1 MSLFLSKNS
10 IHSQNNQRP
19 SENLVAILSK
29 NTELSGKIS
38 DQVYLS
44 GIQNIKEMSLDF
56 SELTHV
62 DFPDALSGVILDIG
76 SHKDVDF
83 ILNFVQSQIPSGA
96 WCVLVGSNDS
106 IRVAQQFT
114 EQGLLYLHADS
125 QITEL
130 TQHLIKGISIKK
142 LRNSFLISVLGCR
155 GGVGSSLLSYQLAQS
170 INELKNSLILLSQ
183 GKQGSQDID
192 LITESKIG
200 NTVFNYQKNLDIL
213 FLGEKS
219 ISNIEENLQKK
230 YHFIIFDQPIY
241 LFEREDLEKYINHS
255 HVVVLVLDHSMT
267 SVRVAKNF
275 INIFERFKKNN
286 QKSTRIIT
294 CVNENRPKTK
304 DMFAIPDIES
314 LLERSIDIKIPYI
327 KNAKNFVH
335 SPYYY
340 EKHKKNLLKLSQSI
354 LGLKDIPFYLQKGW
368 LTPFLKMIKK

>member
-1 MSLFLSKNS
+1 MSLFLSKNL
-10 IHSQNNQRP
+10 IHSKNNKSQN
-19 SENLVAILSK
+19 ENLVAILSK
-29 NTELSGKIS
+29 NSELRGKIS
-38 DQVYLS
+38 EQVYLS
-44 GIQNIKEMSLDF
+44 GIQNIKEISLDF

-62 DFPDALSGVILDIG
+62 DLPHSLSGVILDIG
-76 SHKDVDF
+76 SHKDVDL
-83 ILNFVQSQIPSGA
+83 ILNFIQSQIPSRA
-96 WCVLVGSNDS
+96 WCVLIGSNDS

-114 EQGLLYLHADS
+114 EQGFLYLHADS
-125 QITEL
+125 QMAEL

-142 LRNSFLISVLGCR
+142 LRSSFLISVLGCR

-170 INELKNSLILLSQ
+170 IRELKNSLILLSQ

-230 YHFIIFDQPIY
+230 YDFIILDQPIY
-241 LFEREDLEKYINHS
+241 LFKREDLEEYINYS
-255 HVVVLVLDHSMT
+255 HVIVLVLDYSMT

-286 QKSTRIIT
+286 QKSMRIIT
-294 CVNENRPKTK
+294 CINENRPKTK
-304 DMFAIPDIES
+304 DMFSVPDIES

-327 KNAKNFVH
+327 KNAKNFIH
-335 SPYYY
+335 SPSYY

-354 LGLKDIPFYLQKGW
+354 LGLKDIPSYLRKGW
-368 LTPFLKMIKK
+368 LKPFFKMIKK